1 MSTAKILRLLTHP
14 IAQDAMRSIG
24 QGSDPR
30 GVLAGMAGDL
40 FAQEVAK
47 AIGAKGV
54 AKLKAEK
61 AAAPKAEPIPK
72 APGVKHRPKVEVVS
86 EDDVVD
92 ADYTVINV
100 TPREAKKAGPE
111 HE

>member
-1 MSTAKILRLLTHP
+1 MSTAKILRMLTHP

-24 QGSDPR
+24 QGNDPR

-47 AIGAKGV
+47 AIGARAAVKSARAPEP
-54 AKLKAEK
+54 AKA
-61 AAAPKAEPIPK
+61 KAEPIPN
-72 APGVKHRPKVEVVS
+72 APGAKRRPKVEVVP

-92 ADYTVINV
+92 ADYTVIDV
-100 TPREAKKAGPE
+100 TPKASKR
-111 HE
+111 